1 MGLAAIDEG
10 QPCHMQKQTTIHEIT
25 AVGVI
30 IPAATD
36 GGDPSPVGP
45 AGSYSITHISALV
58 ATPKASQVSSREQ
71 R

>member
-10 QPCHMQKQTTIHEIT
+10 SLPFAKTKPMILGIT

-30 IPAATD
+30 IPTATD
-36 GGDPSPVGP
+36 GADPSPVGP
-45 AGSYSITHISALV
+45 AGAYSITHISALV
-58 ATPKASQVSSREQ
+58 AMPEASQVSSREQ

>member
-1 MGLAAIDEG
+1 MKGS
-10 QPCHMQKQTTIHEIT
+10 PVVCNNKPTILEIT

-36 GGDPSPVGP
+36 GADPSPVGP

-58 ATPKASQVSSREQ
+58 AMPKASQVSSREQ